1 MDSASTW
8 EMENKPCKS
17 CDGMMRYTGLP
28 DLAGPTQFRIY
39 KCKNCGFIK
48 EYLEDEEKGK
58 FMTDGYE
65 KLNQS
70 PPPLERL
77 QWLMTDHS

>member
-1 MDSASTW
+1 
-8 EMENKPCKS
+8 MENKPCKS

-58 FMTDGYE
+58 FNDG
-65 KLNQS
+65 
-70 PPPLERL
+70 
-77 QWLMTDHS
+77 WG

>member
-1 MDSASTW
+1 MSKIKKDSASTW
-8 EMENKPCKS
+8 EMESKQCKS

-58 FMTDGYE
+58 FNDG
-65 KLNQS
+65 
-70 PPPLERL
+70 
-77 QWLMTDHS
+77 WG